1 LEKVSCLC
9 REDYVE
15 KEKTDIVSTP
25 AFGLRPGDTL
35 ASAVCATR
43 VLVIRVPAGEQP
55 TIECGGR
62 PMIAGK
68 TAAAAS
74 GGQPPAGGSDP
85 ATLIGKRYLD
95 AAESVEL
102 LCTSSGAGA
111 LACDGLPMRVKAAK
125 PLPASD

>member
-25 AFGLRPGDTL
+25 AFGLRPGDKL
-35 ASAVCATR
+35 ASAVCTTR
-43 VLVIRVPAGEQP
+43 VLVIRVPAGEQR

-62 PMIAGK
+62 PA
-68 TAAAAS
+68 
-74 GGQPPAGGSDP
+74 
-85 ATLIGKRYLD
+85 R
-95 AAESVEL
+95 
-102 LCTSSGAGA
+102 
-111 LACDGLPMRVKAAK
+111 DGLPMSVKAAK